1 MPKPI
6 MKRGSTI
13 FKISIWVHLLVPNL
27 ASIGKIP
34 KVAPVKV
41 TIKHHQPTKMANFRF
56 LM

>member
-27 ASIGKIP
+27 ASIGEIP

-56 LM
+56 LI